1 MCFIEIVEQNKMLMP
16 LTKMMKMLKDI
27 QEIQPELMNLPKR
40 ILTAEQNVEKMK
52 SAIDHQLVTHEQYK
66 TLSSY

>member
-1 MCFIEIVEQNKMLMP
+1 VEQNKMLMP

-52 SAIDHQLVTHEQYK
+52 SAIDHQLVTHE
-66 TLSSY
+66 

>member
-1 MCFIEIVEQNKMLMP
+1 MYFIEIVEQNKMLMP

-27 QEIQPELMNLPKR
+27 HEIQPELMTLPKR

-52 SAIDHQLVTHEQYK
+52 SAIDHQLVTHE
-66 TLSSY
+66 